1 MKATCIV
8 GSPRAEGSCGILV
21 EALMDG
27 MITAGVECRKYCI
40 GDMDIRFCIG
50 CKSCYERGECFQN
63 DDVAKIVADIQS
75 SDVVVM
81 AAPSYWAGVPGQLKT
96 FFDRCTPY
104 GDTDPDLPR
113 PIKGIAVAVR
123 AGVRPAENELILDA
137 LEHYMGHMGIRTL
150 RRISVCETETPE
162 DLKQRHGKLIRE
174 LHQLGENIHAL

>member
-1 MKATCIV
+1 VKATCIV

-27 MITAGVECRKYCI
+27 MITAGFECRKYCI
-40 GDMDIRFCIG
+40 GDMDIRYCIG

-104 GDTDPDLPR
+104 GNTDPNLPC
-113 PIKGIAVAVR
+113 PIKGIAIAVR
-123 AGVRPAENELILDA
+123 AGVRAAENELILDS
-137 LEHYMGHMGIRTL
+137 LEHFMGHMGIRTL
-150 RRISVCETETPE
+150 RRISVCETDSPD
-162 DLKQRHGKLIRE
+162 DLLRKHPDIIDEVMEIGR
-174 LHQLGENIHAL
+174 NITAL